1 MKAFGMKLVK
11 SAEKTD
17 SDIVVRLRNRA
28 KNLDDEGLYV
38 EAAMNLE
45 ASDEIAVLREIIK
58 LRDEYVETLENNLV
72 RLKNLD

>member
-1 MKAFGMKLVK
+1 M
-11 SAEKTD
+11 
-17 SDIVVRLRNRA
+17 VRLRNRA

>member
-1 MKAFGMKLVK
+1 
-11 SAEKTD
+11 
-17 SDIVVRLRNRA
+17 
-28 KNLDDEGLYV
+28 
-38 EAAMNLE
+38 MNLE